1 VHVNETEDFDGT
13 GELAEY
19 LRGFTA
25 PLWIV
30 VTLALA
36 LGVLL

>member
-1 VHVNETEDFDGT
+1 MNETEDFDDA

-30 VTLALA
+30 ATLALA